1 MSGYNAIMIKTGTR
15 EVENKLA
22 DFEKMVRE
30 AKESGAQAVLVPS
43 PQTLGGS
50 YEEVILN
57 LTKLQEAGMP
67 LFILPAPKPKK

>member
-1 MSGYNAIMIKTGTR
+1 MIKTTGTR
-15 EVENKLA
+15 EVEKLA

-67 LFILPAPKPKK
+67 LFILPAPKTEK